1 MEKKPEVNAMIYKTN
16 IMQEG
21 NGIIDKVMRGEV
33 LYMVSTLRLVIYI
46 EKDPDSYTV
55 ILNNRVEINIIH
67 STLAAKL

>member
-1 MEKKPEVNAMIYKTN
+1 MIYKTN